1 MANIG
6 HGIKYER
13 AKSKLLHSAAKM
25 FLKQGFSVTK
35 ITDITKDAGVDN
47 NAVARVFGEKENL
60 LAELVG
66 LVLDYQ
72 FQAAEKLVSG
82 KVEDKIYL
90 YAVETVLQL
99 YITESSEHIR
109 ELYSLSYSYK
119 ASSKVIYENL
129 TEKLE
134 GIFKK
139 HLPDCDSKDFY
150 ELELA
155 AGGIMRSFLTV
166 PCDRYFDIER
176 KVKRFLE
183 STLLVFEVPKEKIKE
198 IVAFIEKFDFLKIAK
213 ETVANMLEYLE
224 SNT

>member
-1 MANIG
+1 MSNIG
-6 HGIKYER
+6 HGKKYER

-66 LVLDYQ
+66 LVLNYQ
-72 FQAAEKLVSG
+72 YESAERVVSG
-82 KVEDKIYL
+82 KIADKIYL
-90 YAVETVLQL
+90 YAVESVLQL

-109 ELYSLSYSYK
+109 ELYTLSYSFK
-119 ASSKVIYENL
+119 GPTAVIYNTITAKFEEL
-129 TEKLE
+129 
-134 GIFKK
+134 FKE
-139 HLPDCDSKDFY
+139 HLPNCDSKDFY

-155 AGGIMRSFLTV
+155 VGGIMRSFLSV
-166 PCDRYFDIER
+166 PCDRYFTIER

-183 STLLVFEVPKEKIKE
+183 SSLLVFEVPKDKIKE
-198 IVAFIEKFDFLKIAK
+198 IVAFVNKFDFEKIAK
-213 ETVANMLEYLE
+213 ETIANMFDYLE